1 MPWLVWPVFVLCLGL
16 IAALEFSLDGR
27 LTIGTPSMARDYG
40 LMAVVCV
47 ILAALPCLLTG
58 KLNQNESK

>member
-1 MPWLVWPVFVLCLGL
+1 MPWFVWPVFVLCLGL

-40 LMAVVCV
+40 LMAAVCV